1 MLLREEVA
9 AGDGFPLQPLAQT
22 LPEDER
28 TSVLGVPAAKRPF
41 TAPRTRTGQGI
52 RLPAAR
58 SSASWDGSIVAAAR
72 YSSQIART

>member
-41 TAPRTRTGQGI
+41 TAP
-52 RLPAAR
+52 
-58 SSASWDGSIVAAAR
+58 
-72 YSSQIART
+72 